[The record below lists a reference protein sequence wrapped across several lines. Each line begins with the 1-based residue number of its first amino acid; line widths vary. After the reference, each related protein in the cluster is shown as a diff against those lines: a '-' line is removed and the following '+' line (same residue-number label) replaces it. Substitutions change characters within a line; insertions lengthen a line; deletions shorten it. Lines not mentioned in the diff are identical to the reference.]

1 MRWLEPHAKAIAAFA
16 VPPLAILALAVL
28 VRGFSMPVVALSL
41 IFGFWT
47 SAFTA
52 AAVWWVPNRVNG
64 YSVSYIASML
74 IDRGIAPAGK
84 PKRFDDG

>member
-1 MRWLEPHAKAIAAFA
+1 MKWLEPHAKAIVAF
-16 VPPLAILALAVL
+16 VIPPLALLVAAVL
-28 VRGFSMPVVALSL
+28 VCGLSIPVVSISL

-52 AAVWWVPNRVNG
+52 AAVWWVPNRANG
-64 YSVSYIASML
+64 YNVSYIASML

-84 PKRFDDG
+84 PKRFDNG